1 VDLSNREH
9 IYETADRV
17 KKDVG
22 DIDILINNAGIVS
35 GKKLF
40 DCPDDLMEKTL
51 AVNTSALFFVS
62 VLCLAI

>member
-1 VDLSNREH
+1 MDLSNREH

-62 VLCLAI
+62 VLSLAI